1 MEKMRRREFL
11 AGSLAGA
18 GAMLLGTRLVL
29 PEETKTEM
37 FDPFELVSLGKTGL
51 KVSRVGAGTGAH
63 GGDHRSNQ
71 TRLGKEKFE
80 ALVRAEYDKGIRM
93 FDMADMYGTHPFVG
107 AALKALPRDKY
118 VLVSKI
124 GTWHAP
130 EDEREK
136 PDVSVQRFLR
146 EIGTDYI
153 DLVLLHC
160 VMSGDW
166 PKQLRKY
173 MDGLAE
179 LKKKGVIRAHGV
191 SCHSIPAL
199 EAALNDPWVDSVH
212 ARINAFGVEM
222 DDEADKV
229 TDVLKKIRQ
238 AGKGVVG
245 MKLVGNGEF
254 KYDQEKIDK
263 SVEYVLTK
271 DCVDMMIV
279 GFEDSQEVD
288 DFAGRVRKVAKK
300 PA

>member
-11 AGSLAGA
+11 ARSVAGA
-18 GAMLLGTRLVL
+18 GAVLLGTHIVL
-29 PEETKTEM
+29 PEETKPAA
-37 FDPFELVSLGKTGL
+37 FNPYELVALGKTGL
-51 KVSRVGAGTGAH
+51 KVSRIGAGTGAH
-63 GGDHRSNQ
+63 GGDNSSNQ
-71 TRLGKEKFE
+71 KRLGKEKFE
-80 ALVRAEYDKGIRM
+80 ALVKGEYDRGIRM

-107 AALKALPRDKY
+107 AALKGLPRDKY
-118 VLVSKI
+118 VLVSKV
-124 GTWHAP
+124 GTWHAR
-130 EDEREK
+130 EEEREK
-136 PDVSVQRFLR
+136 PDVTVGRFLK

-173 MDGLAE
+173 MDGLDD
-179 LKKKGVIRAHGV
+179 LKKKGIIRAHGV
-191 SCHSIPAL
+191 SSHSIPAL

-212 ARINAFGVEM
+212 VRINAFGTEM
-222 DDEADKV
+222 DDQPDKV
-229 TDVLKKIRQ
+229 VPVLKKLRV

-263 SVEYVLTK
+263 SVEFVLTK

-279 GFEDSQEVD
+279 GFESAEEVD
-288 DFAGRVRKVAKK
+288 DFAGRVRKVATK